1 VKTLLVVDDEV
12 GITDALNDILSEEGF
27 LVLVAPNGKVALER
41 IAEKRPDLILLD
53 YMMPV
58 MDGREMLQALRGG
71 SAHQDIPVILMSAL
85 PRSSIAVDCKPAV
98 FLRKPFTIDQLLAAI
113 GRLLEGSPSR

>member
-27 LVLVAPNGKVALER
+27 LVLVAPNGKVGLER

-58 MDGREMLQALRGG
+58 MDGGELLQALRGD
-71 SAHQDIPVILMSAL
+71 SALQDIPVILMSAL
-85 PRSSIAVDCKPAV
+85 PRSSIPGDCKPAV
-98 FLRKPFTIDQLLAAI
+98 FLRKPFTIDHLLAEI
-113 GRLLEGSPSR
+113 GRVLGGPPLR